1 MDRVEV
7 LTLISTVETRDAIN
21 QPVQTETSRSVLC
34 TVKAVTRA
42 EWVAVSQRQRAIAQ
56 SALVPSKVVKVFFA
70 DYAGEDLAELQGK
83 RYEIY
88 RTYEAGDYIELH
100 LGTRVGV

>member
-21 QPVQTETSRSVLC
+21 QPMQTETSRSVLC
-34 TVKAVTRA
+34 TVKTVTRA
-42 EWVAVSQRQRAIAQ
+42 EWVAASQR
-56 SALVPSKVVKVFFA
+56 ALAPAAVAKVFFA
-70 DYAGEDLAELQGK
+70 DYAGEDLAKLNGK